1 MQRRVD
7 LIKKHLDPTSVTIL
21 EIGALDSP
29 TFTRDRY
36 QVKYVDHASREEL
49 ARGGGSN
56 PRYAYDRLV
65 DVDYVVLGQRYCD
78 VVDSKFDIVVANHVI
93 EHIPDAIGW
102 LQDLGKLLRPEGIIF
117 LSVPDRRFTFDIAR
131 RESNYIDLLRPHL
144 AGQIKPDFLNLL
156 DHFWNHKSVK
166 PADVLAGRHHDLM
179 KKMRFTPEGAFD
191 NSLRLSQQPYAD
203 VHCHVFTEASFKE
216 TFDVIRGFGY
226 LAYTSMSVY
235 PLREGS
241 NEFNV
246 VLGGF
251 DESLFRATKLESA

>member
-1 MQRRVD
+1 MQRRID
-7 LIKKHLDPTSVTIL
+7 LIKRHLDPASAAIL

-36 QVKYVDHASREEL
+36 QVKYVDYASREDL
-49 ARGGGSN
+49 ARDRGNN
-56 PRYAYDRLV
+56 PRYAYERLV
-65 DVDYVVLGQRYCD
+65 DVDYVVLGQRYCE
-78 VVDSKFDIVVANHVI
+78 VVDRKFDVIVANHVI

-102 LQDLGKLLRPEGIIF
+102 LQDLGKLLQPRGIVF

-144 AGQIKPDFLNLL
+144 AGQTKPDFLNLL

-166 PADVLAGRHHDLM
+166 PADVLQGRHHDLI
-179 KKMRFTPEGAFD
+179 KKMRFTPEAAFS
-191 NSLRLSQQPYAD
+191 NALRLSRQPYAD
-203 VHCHVFTEASFKE
+203 VHCHVFTEDSFKE
-216 TFDVIRGFGY
+216 AFALIRGFGY
-226 LAYTSMSVY
+226 LAYTSMTVY
-235 PLREGS
+235 PLREGN

-251 DESLFRATKLESA
+251 DESLFRQAMVESE